1 MDAVRSVHLFLI
13 RRTLDCQLNWDRW
26 LEIDQGLPVAGSV
39 TDDDIVAEVITSSS
53 AQNDSEPEIIDCD
66 TSDDEANA
74 YLPTPTEMRQAV
86 EILRKGLYG
95 RGFGKFS
102 LMNKVERA
110 VTQVS
115 LDTMTQSKLDNFFNV
130 R

>member
-1 MDAVRSVHLFLI
+1 MMCVWFK
-13 RRTLDCQLNWDRW
+13 
-26 LEIDQGLPVAGSV
+26 
-39 TDDDIVAEVITSSS
+39 EVSLLASSS
-53 AQNDSEPEIIDCD
+53 AQNDSEPEIIDSD

-130 R
+130 G